1 MIEMISW
8 FRNNLLTLN
17 CDKTHF
23 LRFLTTHK
31 NEMQQQIF
39 TSSSLIININSTRFL
54 GLKIDGTLS
63 WREHVAELTPKLN
76 KAYVM
81 LLEH

>member
-1 MIEMISW
+1 MI
-8 FRNNLLTLN
+8 TY
-17 CDKTHF
+17 F

-31 NEMQQQIF
+31 NETQQQIV
-39 TSSSLIININSTRFL
+39 TSTSLITNINSTRFL

>member
-1 MIEMISW
+1 MIEMSSW
-8 FRNNLLTLN
+8 FRNSLLNLN
-17 CDKTHF
+17 CDNLFFTIFNHPQEWNA
-23 LRFLTTHK
+23 TTV
-31 NEMQQQIF
+31 
-39 TSSSLIININSTRFL
+39 TSTSLITNINSTRFL